1 MVLILKFNNYAD
13 MIAGKSQE
21 KVDRSCQI
29 LPGFARS

>member
-21 KVDRSCQI
+21 KVDRCCQI
-29 LPGFARS
+29 LPEAARS